1 MKPNTVNMVEINL
14 YHNETRTRLF
24 FYELIVGLA
33 YVSDM
38 EFDYIIVDNS
48 KIQKHQFNRYFR
60 TMNEISFKSGG
71 SYIEEL
77 L

>member
-1 MKPNTVNMVEINL
+1 MKADTKNMVEINI
-14 YHNETRTRLF
+14 YHNETRTQCF
-24 FYELIVGLA
+24 FYDLIVGLA

-48 KIQKHQFNRYFR
+48 KIQKHQFNRYFQ
-60 TMNEISFKSGG
+60 TMNELSFKSGG
-71 SYIEEL
+71 PYIEEL

>member
-1 MKPNTVNMVEINL
+1 MKTNTANMVEINL
-14 YHNETRTRLF
+14 YHNETRKQLF
-24 FYELIVGLA
+24 FYDLIVGLA
-33 YVSDM
+33 YVSNM
-38 EFDYIIVDNS
+38 EFDYIIVNNS

-71 SYIEEL
+71 SYIEDL